1 MLHDASSPAT
11 VDEIFG
17 LKEKELKSTTLLAL
31 GDGDEIND
39 WNYKLKKT
47 VKPLRKLTTQIK

>member
-1 MLHDASSPAT
+1 MLHDASSSAT

-17 LKEKELKSTTLLAL
+17 LKEKELKSATLLAL

-39 WNYKLKKT
+39 WNYKLKKV
-47 VKPLRKLTTQIK
+47 VKPLRELVTAIK